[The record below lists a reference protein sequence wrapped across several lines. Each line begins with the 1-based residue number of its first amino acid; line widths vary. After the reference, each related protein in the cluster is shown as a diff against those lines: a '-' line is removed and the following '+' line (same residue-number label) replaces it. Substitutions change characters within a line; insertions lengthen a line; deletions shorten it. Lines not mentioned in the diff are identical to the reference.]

1 MLSFKPLSAV
11 PISTAY
17 TIASSTIKVPV
28 EILATIRTIVE
39 QIDMPVEILATIVE
53 QIDMPV
59 EILMGKTQAGVQKW
73 VLSSR
78 GKQWVLSNRGKQ
90 WILSSRD
97 KQWVLSSR
105 EKQWILDSR
114 TSKWIIK

>member
-1 MLSFKPLSAV
+1 MLSFTPLSAV

-39 QIDMPVEILATIVE
+39 QIDIPVEILAI
-53 QIDMPV
+53 
-59 EILMGKTQAGVQKW
+59 KTDAGVQKW

-78 GKQWVLSNRGKQ
+78 GKQWVLSNREKE
-90 WILSSRD
+90 WVLSSRD

-114 TSKWIIK
+114 TSKWTVK

>member
-1 MLSFKPLSAV
+1 MLSFTPLSAV

-17 TIASSTIKVPV
+17 TITGSTIKIPV

-39 QIDMPVEILATIVE
+39 QIDIPVEILAI
-53 QIDMPV
+53 
-59 EILMGKTQAGVQKW
+59 KTDARVQKW

-78 GKQWVLSNRGKQ
+78 GKQWVLSNREKE
-90 WILSSRD
+90 WVLSNRE
-97 KQWVLSSR
+97 KKWVLSSR

-114 TSKWIIK
+114 ASTWTIK